1 MGRPKFEIDV
11 PLLAKVES
19 LAAQGL
25 TEKQI
30 CQVIGCSQE
39 TLIKKKKIYSELVE
53 AIKNGRAKGVAT
65 ISNALFNNAKS
76 GNIAAQIF
84 FLCNRDPENWKRH
97 DKPEESDESNKPAP
111 VSVNI
116 NVSDASQ
123 RDS

>member
-1 MGRPKFEIDV
+1 MGRHQFAIDP
-11 PLLAKVES
+11 PLLAKVEA

-39 TLIKKKKIYSELVE
+39 TLIKKKKIYSELVD

-65 ISNALFNNAKS
+65 ITNALFNNAKG

-97 DKPEESDESNKPAP
+97 DKPEESDESNKPTP
-111 VSVNI
+111 VAVNI